1 MTKHWVGVVSREHVM
16 IGVEG
21 GFGQV
26 NHGKEA
32 PLRRMTKGDH
42 MLYYSPRECIADG
55 EVIQAFTAIGTIID
69 DSPYQVQQTDRFHPY
84 RRNVA
89 YCRAVDAA
97 IRPMLEELSFT
108 KGNKHWG
115 MILRRG
121 LFEITDADYSL
132 IAKAMGAEEI

>member
-16 IGVEG
+16 IGVKG
-21 GFGQV
+21 GFCQV

-32 PLRRMTKGDH
+32 PLRRMAKGDH
-42 MLYYSPRECIADG
+42 MLYYSPRERIKDG
-55 EVIQAFTAIGTIID
+55 EIVQAFTAIGTVID
-69 DSPYQVQQTDRFHPY
+69 DSPYQVQQTDCFHPY

-89 YCRAVDAA
+89 YFKAADTA

-132 IAKAMGAEEI
+132 IAKAMGVKEA